1 MNSFSNSIIG
11 SSLLVLFAAGQS
23 LGGLSGGHH
32 DQNRDRDDGDD
43 DGQQHLPHL
52 RPKLHHACGGGH
64 KEQREDTGE
73 KHAHLFYILQ
83 LDQPEV
89 QGQQQQHK
97 PVHTG
102 RNRQRQHSM
111 TYFPQKAKRED
122 TRKLK
127 QIIRKKIPLV

>member
-1 MNSFSNSIIG
+1 MFFLRLVRAWVVFPAVTMTRTVTGMMAMMMG
-11 SSLLVLFAAGQS
+11 SSIS
-23 LGGLSGGHH
+23 PIS
-32 DQNRDRDDGDD
+32 
-43 DGQQHLPHL
+43 
-52 RPKLHHACGGGH
+52 
-64 KEQREDTGE
+64 E

-83 LDQPEV
+83 TDQPEV

-102 RNRQRQHSM
+102 RNRQRQYGM

-127 QIIRKKIPLV
+127 QIIRKKSPLSNS

>member
-1 MNSFSNSIIG
+1 MFFLRLVRAWVVFPAVTMTRTVTGMMAMMMGSN
-11 SSLLVLFAAGQS
+11 
-23 LGGLSGGHH
+23 
-32 DQNRDRDDGDD
+32 
-43 DGQQHLPHL
+43 
-52 RPKLHHACGGGH
+52 CGGGH

-73 KHAHLFYILQ
+73 EHAHLFYILQ
-83 LDQPEV
+83 TDQPEV

-102 RNRQRQHSM
+102 RNRQRQYGM

-127 QIIRKKIPLV
+127 QIIRKKSPLSNS

>member
-1 MNSFSNSIIG
+1 MFF
-11 SSLLVLFAAGQS
+11 LRLVRAWVVFPAVTMTRTVTGMMAMMMG
-23 LGGLSGGHH
+23 
-32 DQNRDRDDGDD
+32 
-43 DGQQHLPHL
+43 
-52 RPKLHHACGGGH
+52 GGGH

-102 RNRQRQHSM
+102 RNRQRQHGM

-122 TRKLK
+122 PRKLK
-127 QIIRKKIPLV
+127 QIIRKKSPLSNS

>member
-1 MNSFSNSIIG
+1 MRPRIRA
-11 SSLLVLFAAGQS
+11 LEVERLFKSYTGAAR
-23 LGGLSGGHH
+23 L
-32 DQNRDRDDGDD
+32 
-43 DGQQHLPHL
+43 HLAHL
-52 RPKLHHACGGGH
+52 RPQLHHACGGGH

-102 RNRQRQHSM
+102 RNRQRQYGM

-127 QIIRKKIPLV
+127 QIIRKKSPLSNS

>member
-1 MNSFSNSIIG
+1 MFFLRLVRAWVVFPAVTMTRTVTGMMAMRMG
-11 SSLLVLFAAGQS
+11 SSIS
-23 LGGLSGGHH
+23 
-32 DQNRDRDDGDD
+32 
-43 DGQQHLPHL
+43 PHL
-52 RPKLHHACGGGH
+52 RPQLHHACGGGH
-64 KEQREDTGE
+64 KEQREDTSE

-102 RNRQRQHSM
+102 RNRQRQYGM

-127 QIIRKKIPLV
+127 QIIRKKSPLSNS